1 MEIRVLEEAPTRRVL
16 ELTVPREEVERHLD
30 RVAGQLQQRAT
41 LPGFRKGR
49 VPRRLLEA
57 RFGSSLE
64 QEALEGAVEE
74 AYAKAVREQALEPVS
89 MPAIDEVR
97 FVPGEPLRFRAT
109 LEVRPTVELK
119 DYKGMTL
126 VRRIREVPEEE
137 VERALAQVRE
147 EATQLVPVER
157 PVGENDVVTVDH
169 VRIDEKGRTL
179 KASRVRDAALDL
191 ERPGLLPEFKQAL
204 LGSQAGESRTVQVQ
218 YPEDFGNAELAGK
231 SARFHVKVKKIQ
243 EKKTRELDDN
253 LARDI
258 FGLETLDELR
268 SRIRGQMEAEE
279 RLRSRRALEEEA
291 VAELLKRNPVPV
303 PEGFADRL
311 AQESLSRASA
321 GQEVAAE
328 EREQLLESF
337 RQAMRQRIAREWLL
351 DAVAQKEA
359 IDATEEELSEEM
371 SQLARARGRAGAD
384 YRALPPAE
392 RRTRVRDAIV
402 DKKVFDFLLD
412 AAEIK
417 EEKITD
423 KSPLVVPA

>member
-97 FVPGEPLRFRAT
+97 FAPGEPLRFRAT

-119 DYKGMTL
+119 EYKGIGLT
-126 VRRIREVPEEE
+126 RRIREIPEEE
-137 VERALAQVRE
+137 IERALAQVRE
-147 EATQLVPVER
+147 EATALVTVER

-204 LGSQAGESRTVQVQ
+204 VGSQAGESRTVQVQ

-243 EKKTRELDDN
+243 EKKARDLDDN

-291 VAELLKRNPVPV
+291 VTELLKRNPVPV

-311 AQESLSRASA
+311 AQESLSRATG
-321 GQEVAAE
+321 GQEIAAE
-328 EREQLLESF
+328 ERERLLENF

-371 SQLARARGRAGAD
+371 SQLAQARGRAGAD

-412 AAEIK
+412 AADIK

>member
-97 FVPGEPLRFRAT
+97 FAPGEPLRFRAT

-119 DYKGMTL
+119 DYKGIAL

-137 VERALAQVRE
+137 VDRALSQVRE
-147 EATQLVPVER
+147 EATSLVTVER

-204 LGSQAGESRTVQVQ
+204 VGAQAGDSRTVQVQ

-291 VAELLKRNPVPV
+291 VTELLKKNPVPV

-311 AQESLSRASA
+311 AQESLSRATA

-328 EREQLLESF
+328 ERERLLESF

-351 DAVAQKEA
+351 DAVAQKET

-371 SQLARARGRAGAD
+371 SQLAQARGRAGAD

-412 AAEIK
+412 AADIK
-417 EEKITD
+417 EEKISD